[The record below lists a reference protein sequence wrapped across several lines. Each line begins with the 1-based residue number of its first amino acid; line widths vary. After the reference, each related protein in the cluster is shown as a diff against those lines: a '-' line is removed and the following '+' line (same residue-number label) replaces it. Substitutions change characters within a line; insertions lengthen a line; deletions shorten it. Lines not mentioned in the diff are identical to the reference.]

1 MVEQANPLFRDF
13 HSCDKRSDPIQHYQ
27 CNSGQ
32 PMEQTAP
39 AQRTQKKKKPNATN
53 KQMHQPKNATNK
65 QMTQMQQTDKKLL
78 HKQTNK
84 QPNKCNKQTQ
94 QLSYDGVYSFPQ
106 TSFF

>member
-39 AQRTQKKKKPNATN
+39 AQRTQQNKQKPNATN
-53 KQMHQPKNATNK
+53 KQMQQPKNATNK
-65 QMTQMQQTDKKLL
+65 QITQMQQTDK
-78 HKQTNK
+78 N
-84 QPNKCNKQTQ
+84 
-94 QLSYDGVYSFPQ
+94 Y
-106 TSFF
+106 